1 MLSQKSLFKPNIL
14 LGKYLILPL
23 ILLLS
28 LIITSVNSRNVS
40 AISEP
45 DLSVSLSNFH
55 VNINGNQVVNS
66 VNQFSESSFS
76 LLVDTNNKT
85 GYTATINTT
94 TDNTALIDVYGNSN
108 SQIDSIDQ
116 NYPFG
121 SFPNNTWG
129 FRLFNEYNYRPIP
142 TLSSPVSI
150 IHTNQKTNGNDEHE
164 FNIGIKLD
172 ENLESGRYENQLVF
186 SVITNPFTPKAVMG
200 GGLYFHS
207 KIGSLDPDPGHLAG
221 YPEQLI
227 YQNLK
232 HFKRSLTA
240 PASGVNTVNIED
252 EYNSEAEIKAW
263 YDASDQTVY
272 YYTVADKVFLNSNS
286 NFMFNYFTKMIDLDL
301 LDFDTSE
308 VEDMGYMFYGMNSL
322 TNLNI
327 AHFNT
332 SKVKN
337 MNSMFANLSAINQL
351 DLSHFD
357 TSNVENMEHMF
368 DSFKGGANTLNISN
382 FNTSKVKNMSGMFA
396 FVTGI
401 QSLNLANFDT
411 SNVTDM
417 SEMFYGAD
425 NLQSLNVTSFNTGN
439 VENMSRMFSG
449 IDNIVELDLSSF
461 RTPKVKDFN
470 RMFEAFSESKLQK
483 IYASAD
489 FDISS
494 VYTPSTN
501 PERNMYIF
509 NNLYNLVGGGGSR
522 NLYRNDLSWLRIDD
536 PVRGRIG
543 YFTRKP

>member
-23 ILLLS
+23 VLLFS
-28 LIITSVNSRNVS
+28 FIIASVNFRNVS

-55 VNINGNQVVNS
+55 VNINGSQVINTA
-66 VNQFSESSFS
+66 NQFSESSFS

-85 GYTATINTT
+85 GYTATINAT

-121 SFPNNTWG
+121 NFPNNTWG
-129 FRLFNEYNYRPIP
+129 FRLFNEYDYRPIP

-164 FNIGIKLD
+164 FNIGIRLD

-200 GGLYFHS
+200 SGLLFNS
-207 KIGSLDPDPGHLAG
+207 KIGSLDPNPGHLASN
-221 YPEQLI
+221 PDRLI

-232 HFKRSLTA
+232 HFKRSLSA
-240 PASGVNTVNIED
+240 PAPGVTTVNIED
-252 EYNSEAEIKAW
+252 EFNSEAEIKAW
-263 YDASDQTVY
+263 YDALDQTVY
-272 YYTVADKVFLNSNS
+272 YYTTADKVFLNRNS
-286 NFMFNYFTKMIDLDL
+286 DFMFSHFTKMIDLGL

-332 SKVKN
+332 SRVKD
-337 MNSMFANLSAINQL
+337 MSFMFFDLSAINQL

-368 DSFKGGANTLNISN
+368 DSFKGGSNTLNISN

-396 FVTGI
+396 MVTGI
-401 QSLNLANFDT
+401 QSLNLVNFDT
-411 SNVTDM
+411 HNVTDM
-417 SEMFYGAD
+417 SEMFYGAY
-425 NLQSLNVTSFNTGN
+425 NLQNLNVTSFNTEN

-449 IDNIVELDLSSF
+449 IEEIVVLDLSSF
-461 RTPKVKDFN
+461 KTPKVKDFN
-470 RMFEAFSESKLQK
+470 RMFESFSVSKLQK
-483 IYASAD
+483 IYVSAD

-494 VYTPSTN
+494 VYHPSTS
-501 PERNMYIF
+501 PEHNMHIF
-509 NNLYNLVGGGGSR
+509 DNLNNLVGGSGSR
-522 NLYRNDLSWLRIDD
+522 NLHRNDLSWLRIDD
-536 PVRGRIG
+536 PSNSRPG